1 LGVGIVK
8 NLIWRLFVALK
19 KTNAID
25 DFFLKLLWKWEE
37 DKRKLQ
43 KMIFKI

>member
-1 LGVGIVK
+1 LGVTNVK

-25 DFFLKLLWKWEE
+25 DFLSQTLMEMRRGQEE
-37 DKRKLQ
+37 VTKDD
-43 KMIFKI
+43 F